1 MVQTAVTPKSKQR
14 RSILPTLRSNYQLYL
29 MALPAMVLLFL
40 FSYLPMGG
48 LVIAFKRYTFDGGI
62 FGSPWADPWYKNFEL
77 LFKNNPTAFTAMR
90 NTLVL
95 NAMFIVVG
103 TVFAL
108 LLALCFNEVKN
119 KAYKK
124 FTQSLSFLPYFIS
137 TVVVGIFVSGLLA
150 YDTGSI
156 NSLLTSLG
164 MEKIN
169 FYMEPKYWPFIML
182 VVNIWKGAG
191 YSSIVY
197 MSAISGIDGAYYE
210 AAEIDGATRFQQIW
224 HVTLPLLR
232 PTVIILTI
240 MSVGKI
246 MNADFGLF
254 FNVTRDI
261 PTLYPS
267 VDVID
272 TYIYRALRKVG
283 DIGISSATGF
293 FQSTVSFILVLIC
306 NKIANKI
313 EAGSALF

>member
-1 MVQTAVTPKSKQR
+1 MVRTAVSPKTKQK
-14 RSILPTLRSNYQLYL
+14 RSILPSLRSHYQLYL

-77 LFKNNPTAFTAMR
+77 LFKNNPAAFTAMR

-103 TVFAL
+103 TIFAL
-108 LLALCFNEVKN
+108 LLALCFNEIKT
-119 KAYKK
+119 KTYKK

-261 PTLYPS
+261 PTLYPT

-313 EAGSALF
+313 EAGTALF